1 MKSKTARILVVG
13 LVVALLVSLLS
24 GCSGGKSQTAPTPAK
39 PEKKEEKEPIKI
51 GTVGPLTGNA
61 ATYGVSTKKGVE
73 IAVDEVN
80 AEGGINGQQ
89 VKLISEDSKGD
100 QTEAANATR
109 KLVEQDK
116 VAAIIGAVL
125 SSETFAAGPIANDG
139 KVPMMSP
146 SSTAP
151 GIPDIGPF
159 VFRNCISD
167 NVQAVQVA
175 EYAIKELKLKRFAI
189 MYTNNDYGV
198 ALKNAFEAKAKELA
212 QVVGIEAYNDGETN
226 FSVQLSKLKAKSPDA
241 LFIGGY
247 YTEVSKIAQQA
258 KQLGMKVQLLG
269 GDGFYSDKLVQLGGD
284 AVEGA
289 VFSAGFYS
297 GDTSPD
303 VVKFVKAYKAKFNN
317 EEPDMFAAQAYD
329 AAKIILTAMK
339 KAGTAGQALR
349 DAIAATKDFPGIT
362 GTTSF
367 AENGDAVKQIVI
379 LKVDKGKFV
388 RVK

>member
-269 GDGFYSDKLVQLGGD
+269 GAGFYSDKLVQLGGD